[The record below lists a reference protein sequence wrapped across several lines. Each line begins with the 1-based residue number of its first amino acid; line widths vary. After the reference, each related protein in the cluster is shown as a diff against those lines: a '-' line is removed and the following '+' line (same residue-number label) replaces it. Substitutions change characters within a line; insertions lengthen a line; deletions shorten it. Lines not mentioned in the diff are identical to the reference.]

1 MYMHDTRDV
10 QQMGIRLA
18 VYKRELSLRTPAA
31 EYTGVDC
38 PALASHTVCL
48 LGRYWS
54 PSLVLFKS
62 KSGSIFGSRSGRKR
76 EREGRNFLAVCNWM
90 WHGFKRLCLI
100 CWGFFSPLSWYH
112 WIQRKC
118 YEVKYHRYVEV
129 YIHLSFDSVDLIGLW
144 VK

>member
-1 MYMHDTRDV
+1 MHDTRDV

-100 CWGFFSPLSWYH
+100 CWGFFLSSRLISLNTEKMLWGEISPLRWGLHTSELWFSRFD
-112 WIQRKC
+112 WA
-118 YEVKYHRYVEV
+118 
-129 YIHLSFDSVDLIGLW
+129 LS
-144 VK
+144 

>member
-54 PSLVLFKS
+54 PSFVLFKS

-76 EREGRNFLAVCNWM
+76 EKEGRNFLAVCNWM

-100 CWGFFSPLSWYH
+100 CWGFFSL
-112 WIQRKC
+112 
-118 YEVKYHRYVEV
+118 
-129 YIHLSFDSVDLIGLW
+129 LSVDITEYRENAMGWNITVTLRFTYIWALIQ
-144 VK
+144 